1 MSTMTP
7 SPTHRF
13 GTSPGHKQYEILPSL
28 NALGVPAVAPL
39 PEGETEDT
47 TRLVERFGEDILA
60 AGLHNGN
67 QVVYVKPER
76 LVELANFI
84 KTDEKLAY
92 ETLIDVTAVD
102 RSRLPIGKEDERYQ
116 GVYQFRSYGRKKMLT
131 VVSPAKGGD
140 RPHLPSL
147 TPVFKGATWPERE
160 SYDLMGVTYDG
171 HPDLRRILMP
181 KHWPYHPLQKQVPL
195 GGEEVPFTVTWDDP
209 EFETFGT
216 QIYPANSA
224 KPDLPPGMN
233 RENMIINM
241 GPHHPS
247 THGVL
252 RLVVELDG
260 EQVVRVDP
268 DLGFLHSG
276 FEKTAEFKRYKDF
289 IYYTDRMDYLSAM
302 NNNLA
307 FALPVEQMLGIEVP
321 ERGQVIRVIMAE
333 LQRIAA
339 HLFWLSTH
347 VLDVSGT
354 GMSLLMYATR
364 ERERI
369 LDLFEMACGARLTV
383 SYLRI
388 GGVWQDLPPRFIE
401 ELKDFV
407 KVMPTKIKEYH
418 AMLTDAPLWRER
430 LEGIGYISR
439 QDALDMGLTGPMLRG
454 SGVDWDLRRDVPY
467 AAYPMFDFEVPTSN
481 DGDCYGRYL
490 LRMEEMSQSVRI
502 LDQAVRNLPSGPFK
516 TENRKVTPPPRAELD
531 VSMESLIHHFKLMT
545 EGFQVPAGFVYGGV
559 EANKGE
565 LSCFVY
571 SDGSAKPYRVHI
583 HGPSF
588 NNLYAIDHMCRGGML
603 SDVVTNIGS
612 IDIVLGEVDR

>member
-1 MSTMTP
+1 MSP
-7 SPTHRF
+7 LN
-13 GTSPGHKQYEILPSL
+13 TSPLYRQYETLPSL
-28 NALGVPAVAPL
+28 NVPGIPAVAPL
-39 PEGETEDT
+39 PTGETDDT
-47 TRLVERFGEDILA
+47 RAITERFGDDIIA

-67 QVVYVKPER
+67 QVVYVQPSR
-76 LVELANFI
+76 LAELAQFI
-84 KTDEKLAY
+84 NSDAQLQY
-92 ETLIDVTAVD
+92 ESLVDVTAVD
-102 RSRLPIGKEDERYQ
+102 LLKLPIGPNDARFQ
-116 GVYQFRSYGRKKMLT
+116 GVYQFRSYSRKKLLT
-131 VVSPAKGGD
+131 VVSPAVGGAS
-140 RPHLPSL
+140 PHLPSL
-147 TPVFKGATWPERE
+147 SNLFRSAIWPERE
-160 SYDLMGVTYDG
+160 TYDLMGVVYDG
-171 HPDLRRILMP
+171 HPDLRRIMMP
-181 KHWPYHPLQKQVPL
+181 KHWPYHPLQKQVPM
-195 GGEEVPFTVTWDDP
+195 GGEEVPFTPTWDDP

-216 QIYPANSA
+216 QILPSNSA

-260 EQVVRVDP
+260 EQVVRIDP

-302 NNNLA
+302 NNNLS

-347 VLDVSGT
+347 VLDISGT

-369 LDLFEMACGARLTV
+369 LELFEMACGARLTV

-401 ELKDFV
+401 ELKDFIR
-407 KVMPTKIKEYH
+407 VMPGKLDDYH
-418 AMLTDAPLWRER
+418 AMLTDVPLWVER
-430 LEGIGYISR
+430 LDGIGYISR
-439 QDALDMGLTGPMLRG
+439 ADALNMGLTGPMLRG
-454 SGVDWDLRRDVPY
+454 SGVDWDLRRDMPY
-467 AAYPMFDFEVPTSN
+467 SAYPMFDFEVPTSDRG
-481 DGDCYGRYL
+481 DGYGRYL
-490 LRMEEMSQSVRI
+490 LRMEEMRQSLRI
-502 LDQAVRNLPSGPFK
+502 LDQAVKNLPKGPFK

-545 EGFQVPAGFVYGGV
+545 EGFHVPPGFVYGGV
-559 EANKGE
+559 ESNKGE
-565 LSCFVY
+565 LACFVY